1 MGVMDLQVDGERRRR
16 CVCRQP
22 GRAERNPQWADAGL
36 GSRAP
41 ETPDAA
47 LQRHLLPTPTS
58 RVHWM
63 QKREQER
70 RSLAGY
76 QVPAPRAPADVRAC
90 VFRALN
96 ETVSELRASELPIPG
111 ACAQPGGDGRSWA
124 LGRGEGAAP
133 QEQLGHRLNPRAGL
147 WLARSLR
154 EARRGRPCL
163 ASPFPS
169 HQGARL
175 YFLKLRLP
183 TPPPP
188 PPTAPEPL

>member
-1 MGVMDLQVDGERRRR
+1 MLGVMDLQVDGERRRR

-41 ETPDAA
+41 ATPDAA
-47 LQRHLLPTPTS
+47 LQTHLLPTPTS

-90 VFRALN
+90 VLRALN
-96 ETVSELRASELPIPG
+96 ETVSE
-111 ACAQPGGDGRSWA
+111 
-124 LGRGEGAAP
+124 
-133 QEQLGHRLNPRAGL
+133 
-147 WLARSLR
+147 
-154 EARRGRPCL
+154 
-163 ASPFPS
+163 
-169 HQGARL
+169 
-175 YFLKLRLP
+175 
-183 TPPPP
+183 
-188 PPTAPEPL
+188 